1 MLICFCSQNDA
12 VHSIQWSPVHRSLK
26 LILWGGLALALT
38 ACGPE
43 PELPVLGE
51 VPHFSLTERNRDTV
65 SLPDLKGSPW
75 VANFV
80 FTSCVGP
87 CPMLSARMADVQ
99 RETEQFESVR
109 LVSFS
114 VDPETDTPEVLAE
127 YAKAFGADRERWLF
141 LTGEKQAIYDLVV
154 KGFKLG
160 LDFGAG
166 SPDQP
171 GPGIITHSTRFAL
184 IDAAGQIR
192 GYYHGTEDTL
202 LDTLLPDL
210 ERLL

>member
-1 MLICFCSQNDA
+1 MLRTLQ
-12 VHSIQWSPVHRSLK
+12 
-26 LILWGGLALALT
+26 ILLLGSFALAFS
-38 ACGPE
+38 ACVAA
-43 PELPVLGE
+43 PELPILGQ
-51 VPHFSLTERNRDTV
+51 VPAFSLTERSGETV
-65 SLPDLKGSPW
+65 SLTDLKGAPW

-80 FTSCVGP
+80 FTSCASP

-99 RETEQFESVR
+99 RETQQLAGVR

-114 VDPETDTPEVLAE
+114 VDPETDTPEILAA
-127 YAKAFGADRERWLF
+127 YAKAFGADPERWLF
-141 LTGEKQAIYDLVV
+141 LTGEKQAIYDLIV

-166 SPDQP
+166 SPDEP

-184 IDAAGQIR
+184 IDADGQIR
-192 GYYHGTEDTL
+192 GYYHGTDDDL
-202 LDTLLPDL
+202 LEAILPDL